1 MEGQILDW
9 FFPFLRTNTQ
19 QTQRKGKEREGRKK
33 KMYAGGRL
41 TYFVA
46 VQSGCGKGGGGG
58 AGIHKN
64 GHHLSELA

>member
-1 MEGQILDW
+1 MEGQSLDW

-46 VQSGCGKGGGGG
+46 VFNLDAGKEE
-58 AGIHKN
+58 APAYIKTAIIYPN
-64 GHHLSELA
+64 